1 MRKVLHGAV
10 AASLLL
16 GMPGVA
22 QAHLVDTRLGDFYGG
37 ALHPLTDLQQML
49 PWIALAALTALQGP
63 QRARWVVLCFPLALL
78 AGCIAAVVLPDPP
91 FAQVLDVSLVALTG
105 LALAAAVSLPLP
117 ALLGI
122 TALMGVLHGY
132 ENARAMAEDTD
143 QILFLAG
150 VTLIGYAVLTVLI
163 GASTAFLRRQDG
175 WRPIALRAGGSWVA
189 AVGIMVLGLQ
199 LASPAAG

>member
-1 MRKVLHGAV
+1 MNNGLRWAT
-10 AASLLL
+10 AAGMLL
-16 GMPGVA
+16 GMPGAA

-49 PWIALAALTALQGP
+49 PWIALAALTALQSP
-63 QRARWVVLCFPLALL
+63 QRARWVVLCFPVSLLIGCVAALAL
-78 AGCIAAVVLPDPP
+78 PEPP
-91 FAQVLDVSLVALTG
+91 FAKLLDVSLVAFTG
-105 LALAAAVSLPLP
+105 LALAAAVALPLP

-132 ENARAMAEDTD
+132 ENARAMAADTD
-143 QILFLAG
+143 QILFLSG
-150 VTLIGYAVLTVLI
+150 VTLIGYAVLTLLI
-163 GASTAFLRRQDG
+163 GAAAAFLRGKEG

-199 LASPAAG
+199 FFSPGAN

>member
-1 MRKVLHGAV
+1 MNNGLRWAT
-10 AASLLL
+10 AAGMLL
-16 GMPGVA
+16 GMPGAA

-49 PWIALAALTALQGP
+49 PWVALAALTALQRP
-63 QRARWVVLCFPLALL
+63 ERARWVVLCFPVSLLIGCVAALAL
-78 AGCIAAVVLPDPP
+78 PEPP
-91 FAQVLDVSLVALTG
+91 FAQLLDVSLVAFTG
-105 LALAAAVSLPLP
+105 LALAAAVALPLP

-132 ENARAMAEDTD
+132 ENARAMAADTD
-143 QILFLAG
+143 QILFLSG
-150 VTLIGYAVLTVLI
+150 VTLIGYAVLTLLI
-163 GASTAFLRRQDG
+163 GAAAAFLRGKEG

-199 LASPAAG
+199 LFSPGAN